1 MTTRVAVA
9 GTGTIGGRVAEEL
22 RSGRV
27 AGCSLAAVLDSA
39 SDPQAVADALST
51 ADVIVEAST
60 NDAARSLLPA
70 ALAARVDVVL
80 CSCGV
85 LAERDVEAML
95 AAGSHGASIL
105 VPSGAIGGLDIL
117 AAAFRGA
124 AGGAVTVR
132 HTTTKTPRALGA
144 DVDRPTEV
152 FRGTAREAALTYPQ
166 TSNSSVALA
175 RATAGLD
182 AVEVVVVAD
191 PAATATRHRIE
202 MDSPV
207 GHYGFTIENAVS
219 PGSGGRTSEVTAW
232 SVIDLLER
240 HALSRGA
247 AGTTPPVTSGAP
259 E

>member
-9 GTGTIGGRVAEEL
+9 GTGTIGGRVATEL

-27 AGCSLAAVLDSA
+27 AGCSLVAVLDST
-39 SDPQAVADALST
+39 SDPRAVSDALAG

-60 NDAARSLLPA
+60 NDAARRLLPA
-70 ALAARVDVVL
+70 ALEAGVDVVL

-85 LAERDVEAML
+85 LAERDVEALL
-95 AAGSHGASIL
+95 ATASHDASIL

-124 AGGAVTVR
+124 AGSPVTVR
-132 HTTTKTPRALGA
+132 HTTTKTPKALGA

-191 PAATATRHRIE
+191 PAATSTRHTIE
-202 MDSPV
+202 MQSSV
-207 GHYGFTIENAVS
+207 GRYGFTIENAVA

-232 SVIDLLER
+232 SVIDLLEQ
-240 HALSRGA
+240 HARPRRT
-247 AGTTPPVTSGAP
+247 TTPPVTSGAP